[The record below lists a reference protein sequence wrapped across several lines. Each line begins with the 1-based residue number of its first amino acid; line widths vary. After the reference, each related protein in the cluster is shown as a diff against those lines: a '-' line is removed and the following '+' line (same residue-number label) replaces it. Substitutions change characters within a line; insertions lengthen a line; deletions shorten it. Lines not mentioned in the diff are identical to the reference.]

1 MPGHTHLQVDMG
13 EGHVAAA
20 HHSPD
25 AQEGQ
30 DGAHGEGQGEAQA
43 SLPGRAGGQGLHG
56 RIIND

>member
-1 MPGHTHLQVDMG
+1 MG

-30 DGAHGEGQGEAQA
+30 DGAHGKGQGEAQA